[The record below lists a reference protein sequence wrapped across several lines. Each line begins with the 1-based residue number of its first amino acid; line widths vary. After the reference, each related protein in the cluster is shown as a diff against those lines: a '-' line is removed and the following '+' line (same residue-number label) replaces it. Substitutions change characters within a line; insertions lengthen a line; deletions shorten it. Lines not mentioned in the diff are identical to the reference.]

1 VDSNPEQVD
10 PRDRATKFVELL
22 TSHQR
27 DLYAYV
33 NTLLIGDGAA
43 PDVLQDTNLDL
54 WARLDDFDFGRPF
67 LPWAYAFA
75 YQRVLAY
82 RKTQR
87 RSRLVFSDEVVQLIS
102 DTYVNDPADADAR
115 LGALR
120 TCLNK
125 LDPQQKQLVRDRYV
139 ARMSVKSLAARIGST
154 ANQISA
160 RLYRIRKTLAK
171 CVESVLARELRS

>member
-1 VDSNPEQVD
+1 
-10 PRDRATKFVELL
+10 
-22 TSHQR
+22 
-27 DLYAYV
+27 
-33 NTLLIGDGAA
+33 
-43 PDVLQDTNLDL
+43 
-54 WARLDDFDFGRPF
+54 
-67 LPWAYAFA
+67 
-75 YQRVLAY
+75 
-82 RKTQR
+82 
-87 RSRLVFSDEVVQLIS
+87 VVQLIS